1 MRGRLPSQQHTLMLW
16 NMEEGIAYLFCGI
29 DEIVNAFNVDILDN
43 DPNNCINVLHI
54 DWNDLQ

>member
-1 MRGRLPSQQHTLMLW
+1 MLY
-16 NMEEGIAYLFCGI
+16 GIWKRELIICSDGI